1 MHSSGVIIREHFGSS
16 FCHLLSVAVNILP
29 AASLNLATTYAG
41 SRRFCTQQQF
51 ERSVTQCQCTK
62 RISVRPGI
70 LVAMDTTSGVLGCT
84 SSQQHAL
91 VAPGSGCVR
100 YIGVGMCLWLKTVC
114 SLPRHTSLPQLHLY
128 IASFD
133 FLFLFPLSS
142 HLTYPPYPPPP
153 APSSQEVRLQEV
165 GLGRRV

>member
-1 MHSSGVIIREHFGSS
+1 M
-16 FCHLLSVAVNILP
+16 NILP

-41 SRRFCTQQQF
+41 SRHFCTPQQF
-51 ERSVTQCQCTK
+51 ERNVTQCQCTK

-84 SSQQHAL
+84 SSQQRAVL
-91 VAPGSGCVR
+91 ASGSGCVR
-100 YIGVGMCLWLKTVC
+100 YIGVGMCLWPKTVC

-133 FLFLFPLSS
+133 FLFRPPS
-142 HLTYPPYPPPP
+142 HHTSPTPP

-165 GLGRRV
+165 CLSPAVPLSGCDLCTREAETDGIR